1 MIVSNIASLVLPLH
15 GALLYPI
22 SVKITDPFAI
32 SVALGIYVGV
42 SDVKFMNVP
51 VPDVVH
57 NRDE

>member
-1 MIVSNIASLVLPLH
+1 MVFPLH

-22 SVKITDPFAI
+22 RVRITDPFAI
-32 SVALGIYVGV
+32 SATLGIYVGV
-42 SDVKFMNVP
+42 SDVKFRNVP